1 MCSACVVGKS
11 ALSLVEIGLTDLQK
25 IGGEPPQTLSSNSPE
40 ARARMDK
47 ERDNLVCLS

>member
-1 MCSACVVGKS
+1 MVGKS
-11 ALSLVEIGLTDLQK
+11 ALSLVEIGLTDLPEV
-25 IGGEPPQTLSSNSPE
+25 GGGGANTPPTLSSDSPE